1 MSDSAALEGSIEG
14 HRSHELVRDE
24 DLLSLDLQRELESV
38 GSALG
43 VIGVIA
49 LLAAALPRARR
60 LTELTPFGKGR
71 ADG

>member
-1 MSDSAALEGSIEG
+1 MNDDGSIEGSIEG
-14 HRSHELVRDE
+14 RRSHELQRDE
-24 DLLSLDLQRELESV
+24 EILSLDLQRELESI

-49 LLAAALPRARR
+49 LLAAALPRARKLLAR
-60 LTELTPFGKGR
+60 TPFAKEP

>member
-1 MSDSAALEGSIEG
+1 MSDPVTLEGSLEG

-24 DLLSLDLQRELESV
+24 DLLSQDLQRELESV

-60 LTELTPFGKGR
+60 LIELTPFGRGR